1 MALFAI
7 VKLIQMLNRHNP
19 VISSFLTKGF
29 YDSNKVLNFKQVGM
43 RFAFGIEGFLDKKP
57 KDDPRYVKGFAR
69 FMGNKDGEGYEKLIP
84 YHKCTKD
91 DFE

>member
-1 MALFAI
+1 
-7 VKLIQMLNRHNP
+7 
-19 VISSFLTKGF
+19 
-29 YDSNKVLNFKQVGM
+29 M
-43 RFAFGIEGFLDKKP
+43 RFAFGIEGFLDKQP